1 MKKITL
7 LAFALLA
14 MSSSE
19 AQNSMKI
26 SGRDLSNGKSVP
38 ATISASHRNAG
49 QVVTPTVLATIFS
62 EDFAAG
68 LPATWVQN
76 DSTGAGE
83 VWTYAHT
90 GPLNDSI
97 LLALKS
103 TSAANGWMMFDDDGY
118 GNNTDVASASLITPA
133 IDCSSNTIV
142 YLTLQEHFRQYNT
155 GSGTIYVSNDSITW
169 TAVHSAETGLAQ
181 GETTANPYNP
191 YIDISSIAANQ
202 ANVYLKFTYRGNWD
216 YYWQI
221 DDIEVFEPSAV
232 DVSAI
237 NVMPLN
243 TEYTFLPVSQAAN
256 LYLAGDVFNIGS
268 TATSGGTALFEV
280 IDSATN
286 TAAFTETV
294 NLPVIGSFATESVLT
309 TTAFTPTAAATYF
322 VRMTVT
328 LSGDANTGNDIF
340 ESATTMVTDS
350 IFGRDNGTSTGA
362 LGIGAGPANGIV
374 GQNYTVVTA
383 SQVTSVSFFLT
394 DVMTPN
400 PAGSPV
406 WATIRTQAVGSEPSN
421 TILASSDTLIIMPG
435 DIATGGQWFTLP
447 VRSVPSLSP
456 GLYFVG
462 VHEADSLLTLSTSNA
477 ILTASAVWASW
488 DGAPSPPAVNGWALA
503 SDLGFDIVYQLRLNF
518 GDVSIGVDKL
528 NTLSGFEVYPNPSKG
543 MINISNTKNDNSDY
557 TVNVYN
563 AIGQSVYA
571 RKITTASLT
580 TIDLSSQPS
589 GIYQV
594 KITNNSGSFNQSVVI
609 K

>member
-49 QVVTPTVLATIFS
+49 QVVTPTVLATIYS
-62 EDFAAG
+62 EDFATG
-68 LPATWVQN
+68 LPATWVQD

-83 VWTYAHT
+83 VWVYTNV
-90 GPLNDSI
+90 GPSGDTSLS
-97 LLALKS
+97 LKS
-103 TSAANGWMMFDDDGY
+103 TTRSNGWMMFDDDGY
-118 GNNTDVASASLITPA
+118 GSNADIASASLISPA
-133 IDCSSNTIV
+133 IDCSSNALV
-142 YLTLQEHFRQYNT
+142 FLTLQEHFRQYLT

-169 TAVHSAETGLAQ
+169 TAVHSAETDLGQ
-181 GETTANPYNP
+181 GETTVNPYAP
-191 YIDISSIAANQ
+191 VIDISAVAANQ
-202 ANVYLKFTYRGNWD
+202 ANVYLKFTYRGDFD

-221 DDIEVFEPSAV
+221 DDIEVYEPAAI
-232 DVSAI
+232 DVSAF
-237 NVMPLN
+237 NAQPLSS
-243 TEYTFLPVSQAAN
+243 EYTILPISQAAN
-256 LYLAGDVFNIGS
+256 LYFTGEVRNSGS
-268 TATSGGTALFEV
+268 TATSGGSALIEV

-286 TAAFTETV
+286 TAAYSETV
-294 NLPVIGSFATESVLT
+294 NLPVIASLATESVLT

-328 LSGDANTGNDIF
+328 LAGDASTGNDIF
-340 ESATTMVTDS
+340 ESTTTIVSDS
-350 IFGRDNGTSTGA
+350 IFARDNGANDGS

-374 GQNYTVVTA
+374 GQNFTVTAA

-394 DVMTPN
+394 DGMTPN
-400 PAGSPV
+400 PAGSPI
-406 WATIRTQAVGSEPSN
+406 WATIRTQASGSEPSN
-421 TILASSDTLIIMPG
+421 TIMASSDTMHLMPG
-435 DIATGGQWFTLP
+435 DIASGGQWFTLP
-447 VRSVPSLSP
+447 VRSVPSLTA
-456 GLYFVG
+456 GQYFIG
-462 VHEADSLLTLSTSNA
+462 VHEEDSLLTLSYSNA
-477 ILTASAVWASW
+477 IQTPGTVWASW
-488 DGAPSPPAVNGWALA
+488 DGVPTPPAVNGWALA
-503 SDLGFDIVYQLRLNF
+503 SDLLNFNFAYQLRLNF

-528 NTLSGFEVYPNPSKG
+528 NTLSGFEVYPNPSRG

-557 TVNVYN
+557 SVNVYN

-571 RKITTASLT
+571 TKITTASLT